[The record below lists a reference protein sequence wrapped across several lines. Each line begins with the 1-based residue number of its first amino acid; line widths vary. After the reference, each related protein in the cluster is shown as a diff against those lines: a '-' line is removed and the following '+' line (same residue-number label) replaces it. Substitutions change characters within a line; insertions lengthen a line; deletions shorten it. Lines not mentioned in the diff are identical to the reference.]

1 MLQILKS
8 LSDTSKQN
16 LIKSMGNFMN
26 SLQLQLKCGSL
37 LLLGSVR
44 PLISF
49 INFSEKEHENILCS
63 LKELST
69 CLNTNDDLH
78 ISRAIFPY

>member
-1 MLQILKS
+1 MIGLIVPFLRKASSYVIFPPFNCQLH
-8 LSDTSKQN
+8 TSKQN

-37 LLLGSVR
+37 LLLASVR

-49 INFSEKEHENILCS
+49 INFSEKEHANVL
-63 LKELST
+63 
-69 CLNTNDDLH
+69 CLNTN
-78 ISRAIFPY
+78 